1 MGELL
6 KSQLEFAICM
16 SPFDNRLTTS
26 TLFSFTRRER
36 EIPEECHCKKMSG
49 LVRFAGLSLL
59 RGSPQLLAAR
69 QLRAISTSPKNRE
82 TVAIPKEQ
90 TKTEEAK
97 SSTNKNW
104 VSYGFSSTDQAEDRN
119 TMKSSFFFS
128 ITLCIVWGT
137 MMWAYLPDIHL
148 RDWSQREAYLALRRR
163 EAAGQD
169 PISRDYIDAGTMV
182 LPAEEELGAIE
193 III

>member
-1 MGELL
+1 
-6 KSQLEFAICM
+6 
-16 SPFDNRLTTS
+16 
-26 TLFSFTRRER
+26 
-36 EIPEECHCKKMSG
+36 MSG

-59 RGSPQLLAAR
+59 RGSPQLR
-69 QLRAISTSPKNRE
+69 QTLRAISTSPKNRE

-97 SSTNKNW
+97 SSNKNW

-137 MMWAYLPDIHL
+137 LMWAYLPDIHL
-148 RDWSQREAYLALRRR
+148 RDWSQREAYLELRRR

-169 PISRDYIDAGTMV
+169 PISRDYIDAGKMV
-182 LPAEEELGAIE
+182 LPAEEELGEME